1 MTTATYSIEVP
12 GAPVVPGETK
22 PRIDSINV
30 DGKLTTNMD
39 GVNNMHDNLLMGMK
53 LAGSNA
59 RCLGYRPM
67 DTNNEPGPYKWMTF
81 KEVKESATN
90 IGSGFTKLGASAK
103 SRIGIFSANRIEWS
117 LVDHGCCVYGQISVP
132 MYDTLGMEAV
142 KHMAEETEMAV
153 IAISPEKLADFLKL
167 WADLPLVKTV
177 VVFGE
182 IPSDSV
188 ASAPEGAQLMTL
200 DDLMELG
207 KKDGHAPLPEVAAG
221 PSDAY
226 TICYTSGT
234 TGKPKG
240 AVLSHM
246 CFLST
251 VNAARNRIKHGHLP
265 SFDNSDVHLSILPL
279 AHCLERCIHA
289 ILTGNGARIG
299 FNQGDVRKIVE
310 DIGELRPTVLVGV
323 PRIFNRIHDQVWS
336 QVKARGGIA
345 SSLFSYAHGVKRAN
359 LKMGSNTHWLWDRVV
374 FKAVREQF
382 GGRLRLVIS
391 GAAPISADVLD
402 FLRVTLSTTVLEG
415 YGMTEVTGP
424 SGVTYGGD
432 MQAGSVGPPL
442 GNSMYKLVSVSDM
455 NYNVDDKPNPRGELY
470 IKGNSTF
477 SEYYKQPEL
486 TAETKDANGWI
497 ATGDIGTF
505 NEHGNFVVIDR
516 RKNMFKLAQ
525 GEYVTPE
532 RIEIIY
538 TDCPV
543 IEQIYIHGDSLQS
556 TLVAI
561 LVPNEEFLRREIEG
575 NSTISDRASKPLNNL
590 CMDQDVIQ
598 LMMNIVKSWGQK
610 NDLKGFEIPKAVY
623 LESDPFSVENNIMT
637 PTLKVKRLAAKAH
650 YSQIIAELY
659 ANSNSVS
666 A

>member
-1 MTTATYSIEVP
+1 MTMTAYSIEVP
-12 GAPVVPGETK
+12 DTPAIAGETK

-30 DGKLTTNMD
+30 DGKLTTNME
-39 GVNNMHDNLLMGMK
+39 GVNNMHDNLLLGMK
-53 LAGSNA
+53 RAGPDA
-59 RCLGYRPM
+59 QCFGYRPM
-67 DTNNEPGPYKWMTF
+67 DENNVPGPYKWMTF
-81 KEVKESATN
+81 REVKDSATD
-90 IGSGFTKLGASAK
+90 IGSGFTKLGAGSK
-103 SRIGIFSANRIEWS
+103 SRVGIFSPNCIQWS

-132 MYDTLGMEAV
+132 MYDTLGMDAV

-153 IAISPEKLADFLKL
+153 VTISPEKLVDFLKL
-167 WADLPLVKTV
+167 WPDLPLVKTV
-177 VVFGE
+177 VVFGK
-182 IPSDSV
+182 IPRGSGASV
-188 ASAPEGAQLMTL
+188 PEGAQLMTL
-200 DDLMELG
+200 DDLKKLG
-207 KKDGHAPLPEVAAG
+207 KDGGHAPLPEVAAV
-221 PSDAY
+221 PSDPY

-251 VNAARNRIKHGHLP
+251 VNAARNRIRHGHIPTL
-265 SFDNSDVHLSILPL
+265 DNSDVHLSILPL

-289 ILTGNGARIG
+289 VFSGHGARIG
-299 FNQGDVRKIVE
+299 FNQGDVRKVVE

-336 QVKARGGIA
+336 QVNARGGIA

-359 LKMGSNTHWLWDRVV
+359 LKTGSNTHWLWDRVV
-374 FKAVREQF
+374 FKAVRERF

-424 SGVTYGGD
+424 SGVTYSCD

-442 GNSMYKLVSVSDM
+442 GNTMYKLVSVPDM
-455 NYNVDDKPNPRGELY
+455 DYTVDDMPNPRGELY
-470 IKGNSTF
+470 IKGYNTF
-477 SEYYKQPEL
+477 TEYYKQPEL
-486 TAETKDANGWI
+486 TAETINADGWI

-505 NEHGNFVVIDR
+505 NEQGNFVVIDR

-538 TDCPV
+538 TDCPL

-561 LVPNEEFLRREIEG
+561 LVPNEEFLRREVEG
-575 NSTISDRASKPLNNL
+575 TAAISDRASKPLADL
-590 CMDQDVIQ
+590 CKDQDVIQ
-598 LMMNIVKSWGQK
+598 LMMKNVKIWGQK

-637 PTLKVKRLAAKAH
+637 PTFKVKRAAAKAH
-650 YSQIIAELY
+650 YLQIIAELY
-659 ANSNSVS
+659 AKSNTVS